1 MKRPDPQHAV
11 VALASFLRRR
21 LSEVGSL
28 LPLRRF
34 AKQQPPA
41 QLELVR
47 QQREVAALIVAA
59 SEPFAT
65 TSFARAR
72 LLRQLHAA
80 GLLSQDEA
88 DRAAELFEIAQ

>member
-1 MKRPDPQHAV
+1 MQRSDPQHAV

-34 AKQQPPA
+34 AKQHTPA

-47 QQREVAALIVAA
+47 QQREAADLILAA
-59 SEPFAT
+59 TEPFAT

-72 LLRQLHAA
+72 LLRQMHAA

-88 DRAAELFEIAQ
+88 DRAAELFQIAQ